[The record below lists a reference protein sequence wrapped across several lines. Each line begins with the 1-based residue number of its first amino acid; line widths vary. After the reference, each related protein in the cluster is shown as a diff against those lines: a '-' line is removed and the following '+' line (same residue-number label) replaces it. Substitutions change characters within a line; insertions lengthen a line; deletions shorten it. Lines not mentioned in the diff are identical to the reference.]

1 MTDEIRCAI
10 ELRADDSM
18 ASPGRL
24 SGVLLTYGE
33 RAKNRRETFAPGAL
47 SWPANG
53 IILRRQHNRQAPIM
67 RAIPELR
74 GAQVVIDAALPD
86 TSAGR
91 DTAAEIRGGLLAG
104 LSVEFRATAQR
115 YVGGQRIIT
124 AALLNGAGLVDDP
137 EYPGSAVELRA
148 AQGRRRRLWL

>member
-1 MTDEIRCAI
+1 
-10 ELRADDSM
+10 
-18 ASPGRL
+18 
-24 SGVLLTYGE
+24 
-33 RAKNRRETFAPGAL
+33 
-47 SWPANG
+47 
-53 IILRRQHNRQAPIM
+53 M

-86 TSAGR
+86 T
-91 DTAAEIRGGLLAG
+91 TRGQGHGGGDSQNGLLAG

-148 AQGRRRRLWL
+148 AQGRRRPLWL